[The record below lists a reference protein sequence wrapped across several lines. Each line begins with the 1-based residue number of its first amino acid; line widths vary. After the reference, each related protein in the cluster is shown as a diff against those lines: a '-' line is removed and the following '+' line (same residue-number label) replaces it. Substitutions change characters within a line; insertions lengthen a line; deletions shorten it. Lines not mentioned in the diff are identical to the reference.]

1 MQNFV
6 QYILNIFESIV
17 SVIRTIG
24 ISDILDVIIVAYLI
38 YKIMKWALD
47 TRAGQLIKGVL
58 ILAGA
63 YILAAMLQLNVLL
76 LIFQKVFEIG
86 LIALVIVFQPEI
98 RRALEQVGRN
108 KLMTKFNFF
117 NFLNFR
123 QDSEETIEARVS
135 NSIEIISNASVIL
148 SSQNT
153 GALIIIERDT
163 KLGEIIKTG
172 TVIDSEPSVEL
183 IGNIFFPN
191 TPLHDGATILRDGKL
206 YAAGCFLPLS
216 QNNEI
221 SKQLGTRHRAALG
234 VSEISDCIAIVV
246 SEENGLISVAK
257 NGVLTRGY
265 DRDSLY
271 RYLKK
276 ELIVEKESTFDV
288 GIVEKKISFRKKKNN
303 KHK

>member
-1 MQNFV
+1 MQNII
-6 QYILNIFESIV
+6 QYILNIFESFI
-17 SVIRTIG
+17 SVIKTIG
-24 ISDILDVIIVAYLI
+24 ISDIIDVAIVAFLI
-38 YKIMKWALD
+38 YKVMKWSLD
-47 TRAGQLIKGVL
+47 TRAGQLIKGIL
-58 ILAGA
+58 ILAAA
-63 YILAAMLQLNVLL
+63 YILAAILQLNVLL

-98 RRALEQVGRN
+98 RRALEQVGRG
-108 KLMTKFNFF
+108 KIMGKFNFLS
-117 NFLNFR
+117 FLNFK
-123 QDSEETIEARVS
+123 QDSEEVIEERVA
-135 NSIEIISNASVIL
+135 NSIEIISNAAVIL
-148 SSQNT
+148 SSENT
-153 GALIIIERDT
+153 GALIIIERET

-172 TVIDSEPSVEL
+172 TVINSEPSVEL

-191 TPLHDGATILRDGKL
+191 TPLHDGAMILRDGKL

-234 VSEISDCIAIVV
+234 VSETSDCIAIVV

-257 NGVLTRGY
+257 NGILTRGY

-276 ELIVEKESTFDV
+276 ELIMEKESTFDTT
-288 GIVEKKISFRKKKNN
+288 IIEKKISFRKKKNKN
-303 KHK
+303 K

>member
-1 MQNFV
+1 MQNV
-6 QYILNIFESIV
+6 IQYILNIFESFV
-17 SVIRTIG
+17 SVIKTIG
-24 ISDILDVIIVAYLI
+24 VSDILDVVIVACLI
-38 YKIMKWALD
+38 YKVMKWSLD
-47 TRAGQLIKGVL
+47 TRAGQLIKGIL
-58 ILAGA
+58 ILAAA
-63 YILAAMLQLNVLL
+63 YILAAILQLNVLL

-86 LIALVIVFQPEI
+86 LIALVVVFQPEI

-108 KLMTKFNFF
+108 KFMSKFNFF
-117 NFLNFR
+117 GFLNFR
-123 QDSEETIEARVS
+123 QDSEETIEARIS
-135 NSIEIISNASVIL
+135 NSIEIISNAAVIL
-148 SSQNT
+148 SSENT

-172 TVIDSEPSVEL
+172 TIIDSEPSVEL

-234 VSEISDCIAIVV
+234 VSETSDCIAIVV
-246 SEENGLISVAK
+246 SEENGVISVAK

-276 ELIVEKESTFDV
+276 ELIVEKEGTFDMS
-288 GIVEKKISFRKKKNN
+288 IVEKKISFRKKKN

>member
-1 MQNFV
+1 MQNII
-6 QYILNIFESIV
+6 QYILNIFESFI
-17 SVIRTIG
+17 SVIKTIG
-24 ISDILDVIIVAYLI
+24 ISDILDVAIVAFLI
-38 YKIMKWALD
+38 YKVMKWSLD
-47 TRAGQLIKGVL
+47 TRAGQLIKGIL
-58 ILAGA
+58 ILAAA
-63 YILAAMLQLNVLL
+63 YILAAILQLNVLL

-98 RRALEQVGRN
+98 RRALEQVGRG
-108 KLMTKFNFF
+108 KIMGKFNFLS
-117 NFLNFR
+117 FLNFK
-123 QDSEETIEARVS
+123 QDSEEAIEERVA
-135 NSIEIISNASVIL
+135 NSIEIISNAAVIL
-148 SSQNT
+148 SSENT
-153 GALIIIERDT
+153 GALIIIERET

-172 TVIDSEPSVEL
+172 TVINSEPSVEL

-191 TPLHDGATILRDGKL
+191 TPLHDGAMILRDGKL

-234 VSEISDCIAIVV
+234 VSETSDCIAIVV

-257 NGVLTRGY
+257 NGILTRGY

-276 ELIVEKESTFDV
+276 ELIMEKESTFDTTA
-288 GIVEKKISFRKKKNN
+288 IEKKISFRKKK
-303 KHK
+303 KQK

>member
-1 MQNFV
+1 MQNV
-6 QYILNIFESIV
+6 IQYILNIFQSFV
-17 SVIRTIG
+17 SVIKTIG
-24 ISDILDVIIVAYLI
+24 ISDILDVAIVAYLI
-38 YKIMKWALD
+38 YKVMKWSLD

-58 ILAGA
+58 ILAAA
-63 YILAAMLQLNVLL
+63 YILAAILQLNVLL

-98 RRALEQVGRN
+98 RRALEQVGRS
-108 KLMTKFNFF
+108 KIMGKFNFL

-123 QDSEETIEARVS
+123 QDSEETIEERVA
-135 NSIEIISNASVIL
+135 NSIEIISNAAVIL
-148 SSQNT
+148 ASENT
-153 GALIIIERDT
+153 GALIIIERET

-234 VSEISDCIAIVV
+234 VSETSDCIAIVV

-276 ELIVEKESTFDV
+276 ELIMEKESSFDV
-288 GIVEKKISFRKKKNN
+288 NVAEKKISFRKKKN

>member
-1 MQNFV
+1 MQNFI
-6 QYILNIFESIV
+6 QYILRIFESFV
-17 SVIRTIG
+17 SVIKTIG
-24 ISDILDVIIVAYLI
+24 ISDILDVVIVACLI
-38 YKIMKWALD
+38 YKVMKWSLD
-47 TRAGQLIKGVL
+47 TRAGQLIKGIM
-58 ILAGA
+58 ILAAA
-63 YILAAMLQLNVLL
+63 YILAAILELNVLL
-76 LIFQKVFEIG
+76 IIFQKVFEIG
-86 LIALVIVFQPEI
+86 LIALVVVFQPEI
-98 RRALEQVGRN
+98 RRALEQVGRG
-108 KLMTKFNFF
+108 KFMSKFNFL
-117 NFLNFR
+117 NLLNFR

-135 NSIEIISNASVIL
+135 NSIEIISNAAVIL
-148 SSQNT
+148 SAENT
-153 GALIIIERDT
+153 GALLIIERET

-172 TVIDSEPSVEL
+172 TIIDSEPSVEL

-234 VSEISDCIAIVV
+234 VSETSDCIAIIV
-246 SEENGLISVAK
+246 SEENGVISVAK

-276 ELIVEKESTFDV
+276 ELIVEKEGTFDMS
-288 GIVEKKISFRKKKNN
+288 IVEKKISFRKKKN
-303 KHK
+303 KRK

>member
-1 MQNFV
+1 MQNII
-6 QYILNIFESIV
+6 QYILNIFESFI
-17 SVIRTIG
+17 SVIKTIG
-24 ISDILDVIIVAYLI
+24 ISDILDVAIVAFLI
-38 YKIMKWALD
+38 YKVMKWSLD

-58 ILAGA
+58 ILAAA
-63 YILAAMLQLNVLL
+63 YILAAILQLNVLL

-98 RRALEQVGRN
+98 RRALEQVGRG
-108 KLMTKFNFF
+108 KIMGKFNFLS
-117 NFLNFR
+117 FLNFK
-123 QDSEETIEARVS
+123 QDSEEAIEERVS
-135 NSIEIISNASVIL
+135 NSIEIISNAAVIL
-148 SSQNT
+148 SSENT
-153 GALIIIERDT
+153 GALIIIERET

-172 TVIDSEPSVEL
+172 TVINSEPSVEL

-191 TPLHDGATILRDGKL
+191 TPLHDGAMILRDGKL

-234 VSEISDCIAIVV
+234 VSETSDCIAIVV

-257 NGVLTRGY
+257 NGILTRGY

-276 ELIVEKESTFDV
+276 ELIMEKESTFDTTA
-288 GIVEKKISFRKKKNN
+288 IEKKISFRKKK
-303 KHK
+303 KQK